1 VLQQPLSHRQIN
13 EQLGAPGAYTD
24 SVDAFLES
32 LDYSLARALRSGRSG
47 RSS

>member
-1 VLQQPLSHRQIN
+1 MTHRQIN
-13 EQLGAPGAYTD
+13 EQLGTAGAYTD
-24 SVDAFLES
+24 SVETFLQT